1 LVFCHQYYFI
11 TTFTMALP
19 SFSYSV
25 SRKYPYKWFTW
36 FVIIGGI
43 CASVFF
49 SILNLAADGYVLN
62 VEYAFDYNQTVATK
76 RWTQRFPFSLVDKS
90 VANCQSQLIQ
100 VNSQFLTNNSALQY
114 TLTGAEDANSTL
126 PALEYTNNLLRNCSV
141 AFIEIDLESTQRT
154 AAQQGWGPWGPKAFA
169 QLSCLI
175 NNNKVPTSINLTVAY
190 EFLTPTIETG
200 IAFSFVQSPS
210 NQTDASLWWGQSLL

>member
-1 LVFCHQYYFI
+1 
-11 TTFTMALP
+11 MALP
-19 SFSYSV
+19 AFSYSL

-36 FVIIGGI
+36 FVILGGI
-43 CASVFF
+43 CLTVFF

-62 VEYAFDYNQTVATK
+62 VEYTFDYNRTVAAK
-76 RWTQRFPFSLVDKS
+76 RWTRRFPFALVDKS

-114 TLTGAEDANSTL
+114 TLTGAANAQGAL
-126 PALEYTNNLLRNCSV
+126 PALQYTNNLLENCTV
-141 AFIEIDLESTQRT
+141 AFIEIDLESTTRT

-169 QLSCLI
+169 QVSCWV
-175 NNNKVPTSINLTVAY
+175 NNDKVPTSINLTVGY
-190 EFLTPTIETG
+190 ELLTPTIETG
-200 IAFSFVQSPS
+200 TAFSFVKPPS